1 MHDIWNTEVKLP
13 CFNIECGQCEVQDN
27 MCQRVIYKLSLVGWH
42 MWLRSGMSCH
52 FIVPPI
58 LTSSPLAEAFNARP
72 AEAGCPAGPRLPVL
86 SPILVRFP
94 FPFPAVCLSD
104 SCEA

>member
-1 MHDIWNTEVKLP
+1 LHDIWNTEVKLP

-72 AEAGCPAGPRLPVL
+72 AEAGCPAGAQAACAFSHP
-86 SPILVRFP
+86 SP
-94 FPFPAVCLSD
+94 FPLSFPSCLPF
-104 SCEA
+104 